1 MMTHPH
7 THTHP
12 HSGGTNYT
20 ITGTNLDSV
29 QQPRLLF
36 YVEDMAEL
44 GRRQRQTAGQNY
56 VESQVRTHLIKQIS
70 TPPPNTVSINYHIS
84 TNLNNHK
91 VAPCSRSQWYLCTY
105 IPVLGFSPQ
114 GQCSNGWGWEN
125 VPAEGE
131 CTYPTENVTTLL
143 KSAKLC

>member
-7 THTHP
+7 IPTHTYTPTHT
-12 HSGGTNYT
+12 HSGGTNYN

-56 VESQVRTHLIKQIS
+56 VESQVRTHLIEQVS
-70 TPPPNTVSINYHIS
+70 TPLPNTVLNQLPHI
-84 TNLNNHK
+84 HK
-91 VAPCSRSQWYLCTY
+91 P
-105 IPVLGFSPQ
+105 
-114 GQCSNGWGWEN
+114 
-125 VPAEGE
+125 
-131 CTYPTENVTTLL
+131 
-143 KSAKLC
+143 K